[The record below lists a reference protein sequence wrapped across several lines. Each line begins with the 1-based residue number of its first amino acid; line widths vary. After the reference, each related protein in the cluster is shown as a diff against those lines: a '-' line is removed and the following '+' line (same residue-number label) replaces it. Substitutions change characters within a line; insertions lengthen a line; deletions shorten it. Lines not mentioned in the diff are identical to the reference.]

1 MSECDILSDSPSVLV
16 ESKSSAE
23 RLVTISAER
32 SQKYTVTDV
41 RCELLP

>member
-1 MSECDILSDSPSVLV
+1 MRERDILSDSPSVLV

-32 SQKYTVTDV
+32 SQRYTVTDAG
-41 RCELLP
+41 CELLP